1 MRFKNPFHLQ
11 KFLLEALTRVPISK
25 WPLTL
30 LALHLSTQ
38 IATIQV
44 GQYIP
49 THSTSHKVD
58 RVSLQYLHRFPQEQ
72 SNLLSGKVTKSKQS
86 KSNDYINVRLS
97 KSQWSREASLGFT
110 FRYVYTN
117 MKSPCFDSVHST
129 MI

>member
-72 SNLLSGKVTKSKQS
+72 SNLLSGKVTKNSSIYNILRSFAGSFVEVNHQPSVWCSKHFFFIIS
-86 KSNDYINVRLS
+86 YRLRAL
-97 KSQWSREASLGFT
+97 KT
-110 FRYVYTN
+110 FYFYY
-117 MKSPCFDSVHST
+117 
-129 MI
+129 

>member
-1 MRFKNPFHLQ
+1 MIFSKTDTSHHSVNSYSSLQKQQQRCYQKGQIAMRFKNPFHLQ
-11 KFLLEALTRVPISK
+11 KFQLEVVLTRVLISK

-72 SNLLSGKVTKSKQS
+72 SNLLSGKVTKSKHRTLG
-86 KSNDYINVRLS
+86 RLIP
-97 KSQWSREASLGFT
+97 KF
-110 FRYVYTN
+110 
-117 MKSPCFDSVHST
+117 
-129 MI
+129 